1 MLLLRDRVYGH
12 EENMMG
18 HYAAKHARLADA
30 VLEGQSGISDADG
43 RAILVDLY
51 PDRVAEYDRSRK

>member
-1 MLLLRDRVYGH
+1 MYGH

-30 VLEGQSGISDADG
+30 VLEGQSGISDKDA
-43 RAILVDLY
+43 RKILVDLY
-51 PDRVAEYDRSRK
+51 PDRVGEFDRSRK